1 MLRQQGTTGVSLG
14 ANRGDAESH
23 AVLPGATGSVTLRRQ
38 GRREV
43 SYRGNKVC
51 YRCSICSMFLI
62 DKEDR
67 QQDKLDRL
75 QDEHI
80 GCRTSI

>member
-1 MLRQQGTTGVSLG
+1 VSLG
-14 ANRGDAESH
+14 ADRGDAESH
-23 AVLPGATGSVTLRRQ
+23 AALPGATGSVTLRRL
-38 GRREV
+38 GRRGV
-43 SYRGNKVC
+43 SYRGNRVC
-51 YRCSICSMFLI
+51 YRCSICSMFII